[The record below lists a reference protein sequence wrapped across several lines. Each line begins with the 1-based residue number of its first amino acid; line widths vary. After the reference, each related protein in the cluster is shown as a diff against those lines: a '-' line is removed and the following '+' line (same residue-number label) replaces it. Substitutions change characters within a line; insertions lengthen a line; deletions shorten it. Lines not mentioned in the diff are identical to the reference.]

1 MAFAYFTARLQA
13 EARRRQPG
21 HFVHGGVQ
29 REQSHVAAEMS
40 EHPRECAPQAWVR
53 KRIFRQ
59 AVGADHRQRMR
70 EDPTDIR
77 LIHSVV
83 HRTGRLQLASG
94 LQQRQ
99 IPFGGDVHQV
109 AAAHLR
115 MRGRPGDGDAVGI
128 GHLLEVQGRRAR
140 GVGITVATHRVGLR
154 CLFEGRQQLRT
165 TPPVTGA
172 GTFEVRD
179 DHRALRMA
187 TDPVRL
193 VHGLQHRFEFAAQMG
208 GIDRPERGQF
218 FGQLHHFIG
227 RCREG
232 AGIGKAGGQA
242 QRTGLKA
249 FAQLLAHRGDFFGC
263 GGAQQ
268 IVEVVAAQCGMTHQS
283 GDVKRG
289 IRRFDRRPIVAE
301 GRINERSGRAEQVHR
316 IRRITAQTHR

>member
-1 MAFAYFTARLQA
+1 M
-13 EARRRQPG
+13 
-21 HFVHGGVQ
+21 
-29 REQSHVAAEMS
+29 
-40 EHPRECAPQAWVR
+40 
-53 KRIFRQ
+53 
-59 AVGADHRQRMR
+59 
-70 EDPTDIR
+70 
-77 LIHSVV
+77 
-83 HRTGRLQLASG
+83 
-94 LQQRQ
+94 
-99 IPFGGDVHQV
+99 
-109 AAAHLR
+109 
-115 MRGRPGDGDAVGI
+115 GI

-154 CLFEGRQQLRT
+154 CLFEGCQQLRT

-242 QRTGLKA
+242 QGAGLEA
-249 FAQLLAHRGDFFGC
+249 FAQLLAHRADFIGR
-263 GGAQQ
+263 GGAKQ
-268 IVEVVAAQCGMTHQS
+268 VVQMIAAQRRMTDQ
-283 GDVKRG
+283 RG
-289 IRRFDRRPIVAE
+289 NVQRGVRRFDGHAVVAE